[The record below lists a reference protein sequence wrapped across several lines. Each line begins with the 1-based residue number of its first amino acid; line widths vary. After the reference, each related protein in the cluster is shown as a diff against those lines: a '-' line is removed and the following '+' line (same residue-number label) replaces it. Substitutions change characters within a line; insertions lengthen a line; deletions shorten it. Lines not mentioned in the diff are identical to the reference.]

1 MCMEKDLGLGQF
13 NDIDSFVESK
23 LKRLDESKA
32 GFDLLFE
39 MMFSERENLMYEKSE
54 GYRIRQ
60 TTYGEAREDILRLA
74 NTLKGTLALPFGSV
88 VGLSMNNSLLW
99 IEMFWAILIS
109 GYRPL
114 LMNLRL
120 SGSSLEQALKDCG
133 AAAVISD
140 GREYSVRTVLAESIK
155 KADKE
160 LVPDVFGEELM
171 VMSSGTSEHIKIC
184 AYSAEEFRYQMHD
197 TYQIIKE
204 CAVAKRHYDGY
215 IKQLC
220 FLPFYHVFGL
230 FAMYIWFAF
239 FSRAFVEL
247 RDMQPQTIVNTIK
260 RHKVTHIFA
269 VPLFWETVYDQA
281 IKTIKNRGEKTYNK
295 FLKGMKISR
304 KLSKTP
310 ALCRAFSKKA
320 FKEVRENLFGESIC
334 FLITGGSA
342 IRPEVIRFF
351 NAIGYH
357 LADGYGMTEIG
368 ITSVELSEDAR
379 VLNSCSVGRPMTYA
393 EYKINDSGELLVR
406 GKVIAKYIIED
417 GKKTVTDKNEW
428 FNTHD
433 LAVCENGRYRILGRT
448 DDLIVSANGENLNP
462 NLVEP
467 QLRIPGTN
475 GVCLTTDGK
484 TPALLVSV
492 NRYTTAQRFGTLDKE
507 LKEKIAALNLRGQI
521 GRIVYIY
528 DPLMTGDEFKLNRRR
543 LASDLREGRLNV
555 ADPSSAGSE
564 EEQDELMLHLRQV
577 IAAALDR
584 DISEVAPQSD
594 FFADLGGTS
603 LDYFA
608 VIAKLQEDFS
618 VAFPQSDGKSLS
630 TVQELY
636 DFIKAAQNDVY

>member
-74 NTLKGTLALPFGSV
+74 NTLKGTLALPEGSV

-155 KADKE
+155 KADKAYT
-160 LVPDVFGEELM
+160 PDVFGEELM

-204 CAVAKRHYDGY
+204 CAVAKRHYDGH

-230 FAMYIWFAF
+230 FAMYIWFGF

-334 FLITGGSA
+334 FLISGGSA

-475 GVCLTTDGK
+475 EVCLTTDGK
-484 TPALLVSV
+484 TPTLLVSV
-492 NRYTTAQRFGTLDKE
+492 NRYTTAQRFETLDKE
-507 LKEKIAALNLRGQI
+507 LKDKIAALNLRGQI

-577 IAAALDR
+577 IAAALGR
-584 DISEVAPQSD
+584 DLSEVAPQSD

-630 TVQELY
+630 TVRELY